1 LEYFQ
6 KGLIGKYSCKFTI
19 RKSDKRKISGFG
31 TPGKDKYSRS
41 DSTGSPDLEYFQK
54 RLVEKYSKSGKMEV
68 SGFGVSGNRGK

>member
-1 LEYFQ
+1 M
-6 KGLIGKYSCKFTI
+6 I

-31 TPGKDKYSRS
+31 TSGKDKYSRS